1 MYLRAKRLTQVQ
13 HESHSRGTAGAE
25 QAATAAAQSY
35 LAAMNTLSL
44 VDPEKQFIL
53 IELSQA
59 QQEEHAR
66 MVEVG
71 FLLHPDLRI

>member
-1 MYLRAKRLTQVQ
+1 
-13 HESHSRGTAGAE
+13 
-25 QAATAAAQSY
+25 
-35 LAAMNTLSL
+35 MNTLSL

-71 FLLHPDLRI
+71 FLLHRTLRI